1 MDVALCPLE
10 THAGIRRLVARGLFQ
25 ENRPESDPRESIW
38 SVSLDSRALYF
49 SMFTVLASIGIGYLV
64 WYEITQR
71 TEDTVYDTIMNIAL
85 GLGPIAIGAAAI
97 GVIITEV
104 LRFSMVMAEYFA
116 KKVLEPSIERTRE
129 RLRKQ
134 AREEGREKGRE
145 EGREEA
151 NAEANAKVQAW
162 NRRRLDAEA
171 RGERFDEPPPQFS

>member
-1 MDVALCPLE
+1 
-10 THAGIRRLVARGLFQ
+10 
-25 ENRPESDPRESIW
+25 
-38 SVSLDSRALYF
+38 
-49 SMFTVLASIGIGYLV
+49 MFTVLASIGIGYLV

-71 TEDTVYDTIMNIAL
+71 TEDTVYDTIMNITL

-145 EGREEA
+145 EA

-171 RGERFDEPPPQFS
+171 QGERFDEPPPQFS

>member
-1 MDVALCPLE
+1 
-10 THAGIRRLVARGLFQ
+10 
-25 ENRPESDPRESIW
+25 
-38 SVSLDSRALYF
+38 
-49 SMFTVLASIGIGYLV
+49 MFTVLASIGIGYLV

-71 TEDTVYDTIMNIAL
+71 TEDTVYDTIMNITL

-145 EGREEA
+145 EA